1 MVACRRGGSASRRRI
16 HTLVHYSRVGY
27 RACVSSFCR
36 YVPLSFGERL
46 NSGKPSSPSA
56 RTYHLYDVV
65 RRISNLHSCE
75 SGIMIPMKIFLHWLI
90 AAAAIGIAAYI
101 VPGVTIDPISALI
114 AAVVLGALNLFIRP
128 IIVILTLPI
137 NVVTL
142 GLFSLVINA
151 SLVLLAT
158 YLVPGFVI
166 IGFWTAVLFAIV
178 LSVVNW
184 VFHLWNRD

>member
-1 MVACRRGGSASRRRI
+1 
-16 HTLVHYSRVGY
+16 
-27 RACVSSFCR
+27 
-36 YVPLSFGERL
+36 
-46 NSGKPSSPSA
+46 
-56 RTYHLYDVV
+56 
-65 RRISNLHSCE
+65 
-75 SGIMIPMKIFLHWLI
+75 MKIFLHWLI
-90 AAAAIGIAAYI
+90 SAAAIGIAAYI

-158 YLVPGFVI
+158 YLVPGFAVA
-166 IGFWTAVLFAIV
+166 GFWTAVLFAIV
-178 LSVVNW
+178 LSIVNW

>member
-1 MVACRRGGSASRRRI
+1 
-16 HTLVHYSRVGY
+16 
-27 RACVSSFCR
+27 
-36 YVPLSFGERL
+36 
-46 NSGKPSSPSA
+46 
-56 RTYHLYDVV
+56 
-65 RRISNLHSCE
+65 
-75 SGIMIPMKIFLHWLI
+75 MKIFLHWLI
-90 AAAAIGIAAYI
+90 SAAAIGIAAYI

-184 VFHLWNRD
+184 VFHLWSRD